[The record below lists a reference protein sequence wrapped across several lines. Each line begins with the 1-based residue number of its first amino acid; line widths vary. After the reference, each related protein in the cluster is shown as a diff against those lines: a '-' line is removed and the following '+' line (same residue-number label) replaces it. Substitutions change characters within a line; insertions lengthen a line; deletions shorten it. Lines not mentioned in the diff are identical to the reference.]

1 MQKRKNQSEK
11 GKKKEERIIIHNHEF
26 PEKVHPKKKN
36 AKAK

>member
-11 GKKKEERIIIHNHEF
+11 KKKEVRIIVHNHEF
-26 PEKVHPKKKN
+26 PEKVHPKKEN